1 METRREFLGA
11 SALSAAAL
19 SSAMAMR
26 PGLAAPAGSA
36 KKIRIGV
43 VGGGFGAAFQ
53 WHNHPNCE
61 VAAVT
66 DLRADRR
73 KRLRERYRCD
83 NFYESL
89 EVMLQRAKNLDAVAV
104 FTGAPDHAR
113 HVEMCMRRGLH
124 VVCAVPACL
133 TLAEAERLKELKEKT
148 GLRYMMAETSYY
160 RQACIYAR
168 NLFRSGGFGAIF
180 YSEVEYYH
188 NQDLD
193 KIVNDKTT
201 MFYEPDGSR
210 SWRWGYPPMLYP
222 THSTGFLVGVTGERI
237 VRVSSLGWGTS
248 HPHNDDNRYN
258 NPFWNEA
265 ALMQTDRGHMVRC
278 NMFKLVGAGGE
289 RAQWFGEKGSLY
301 MRNRGLHPNTWAQ
314 RTGDPTDPPEPV
326 EIPEYWK
333 SDMLPE
339 PMRLASGHGG
349 SHVFISAE
357 FINALLE
364 DREPAID
371 LYESLAMT
379 VPGIVAHESSL
390 KNGEQMEVPQFDPSG

>member
-1 METRREFLGA
+1 METRREFLRA

-26 PGLAAPAGSA
+26 PGMAAPAGSTR
-36 KKIRIGV
+36 KIRLGV
-43 VGGGFGAAFQ
+43 VGGGFGASFF
-53 WHNHPNCE
+53 WHKHPNCE

-73 KRLRERYRCD
+73 KRLRERYSCD
-83 NFYESL
+83 NFYDSL

-113 HVEMCMRRGLH
+113 HVGMCMRRGLH
-124 VVCAVPACL
+124 VVSAVPTCL
-133 TLAEAERLKELKEKT
+133 TLAEAENLKQIKEKT

-168 NLFRSGGFGAIF
+168 NLFKAGGFGELF

-193 KIVNDKTT
+193 KIVTDKST

-248 HPHNDDNRYN
+248 HPPQRRQPLQQPLLERSSADANR
-258 NPFWNEA
+258 P
-265 ALMQTDRGHMVRC
+265 RPH
-278 NMFKLVGAGGE
+278 
-289 RAQWFGEKGSLY
+289 GSLQHVQVD
-301 MRNRGLHPNTWAQ
+301 RSRRRTRTVVWRQRITVHEKSKPAPQQLGRPN
-314 RTGDPTDPPEPV
+314 
-326 EIPEYWK
+326 
-333 SDMLPE
+333 
-339 PMRLASGHGG
+339 GG
-349 SHVFISAE
+349 P
-357 FINALLE
+357 
-364 DREPAID
+364 D
-371 LYESLAMT
+371 
-379 VPGIVAHESSL
+379 
-390 KNGEQMEVPQFDPSG
+390 